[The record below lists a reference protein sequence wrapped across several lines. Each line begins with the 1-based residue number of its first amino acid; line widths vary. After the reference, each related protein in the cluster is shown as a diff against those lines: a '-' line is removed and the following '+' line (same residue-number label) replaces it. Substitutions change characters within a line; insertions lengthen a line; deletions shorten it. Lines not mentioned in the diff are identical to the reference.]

1 MITYYTPLNYNLHI
15 KDSKKM
21 IHTYKKGVDPSQ
33 PTLVLL
39 HGTGGDENDLI
50 PLGKRIDPRANLLSI
65 RGEVSEQGML
75 RFFKRLSPG
84 VFDEE
89 DLMYRTQQLF
99 DFIKKAAEMYHFD
112 SDNVWI
118 VGYSNGANIA
128 ANMLLTLPNVCKG
141 AMLLH
146 PMLPRKIEESP
157 SLKQCS
163 IYLTAGKADPIVPLH
178 SIQALETA
186 LIKSGA
192 NVSLEWF
199 QHGHQ
204 LHQDEVNA
212 LITWYNK
219 NSSPLVRLH

>member
-1 MITYYTPLNYNLHI
+1 
-15 KDSKKM
+15 M
-21 IHTYKKGVDPSQ
+21 IHTYKKGVDSSQ

-65 RGEVSEQGML
+65 RGEISEQGML

-99 DFIKKAAEMYHFD
+99 DFIKKAADMYHFD
-112 SDNVWI
+112 PDNVWM

-146 PMLPRKIEESP
+146 PMLPRQITESP
-157 SLKQCS
+157 SLKQAP
-163 IYLTAGKADPIVPLH
+163 IYLTAGKNDPIVPLY

-186 LIKSGA
+186 LMKSGA
-192 NVSLEWF
+192 DVTLDWF
-199 QHGHQ
+199 NHGHQ

-212 LITWYNK
+212 LIHWYNK
-219 NSSPLVRLH
+219 HSNPIVRLH